1 MKKQKWE
8 KEFEEKVEI
17 LHNDL
22 VFGDYSYTKSFIR
35 QLLAQQKEE
44 NFWEGE
50 KNMAGG
56 VLRRIEKGKSLEHI
70 KVLCEAILLEK
81 L

>member
-22 VFGDYSYTKSFIR
+22 VFGDYSYT
-35 QLLAQQKEE
+35 
-44 NFWEGE
+44 
-50 KNMAGG
+50 
-56 VLRRIEKGKSLEHI
+56 
-70 KVLCEAILLEK
+70 
-81 L
+81 